1 VARLKLAQP
10 RAFPFLMAQAMS
22 TGTPEVVG
30 GSVGGSV
37 GASVDVVVVVDDGA
51 AVVVVD
57 VVVVGVVVDV
67 VVEVVVVDVVVVL
80 VVVEVDVVVEVV
92 VEEVV
97 EDAART
103 FFCFFFF
110 PRCHWPAH
118 FPVVS
123 EGSSVA
129 VEVSPVASTMAAPSI
144 K

>member
-1 VARLKLAQP
+1 MARLKLAQP

-57 VVVVGVVVDV
+57 VVVVE